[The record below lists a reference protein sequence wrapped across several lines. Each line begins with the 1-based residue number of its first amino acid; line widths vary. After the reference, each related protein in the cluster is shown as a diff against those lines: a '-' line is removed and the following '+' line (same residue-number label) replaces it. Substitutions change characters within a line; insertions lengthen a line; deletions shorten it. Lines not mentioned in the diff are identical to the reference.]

1 MTQMSGG
8 DRSEHWQL
16 PTHLWVP
23 LWQFRLTMRGDWSLW
38 NSSWTLC
45 TPWLLL
51 SLVPGKIQV
60 NYGWESEYIGQ
71 LIPKPVF
78 PRCNSPLWIFSLVS
92 CSFQHKHKQCVLT
105 LNSPSWA
112 ETSYFSF
119 LLLLFTHLFYK
130 WTKLINI
137 AHSLT

>member
-23 LWQFRLTMRGDWSLW
+23 LWQSRLTMRGDWSLW

-78 PRCNSPLWIFSLVS
+78 LRCNSPLWIFSLVS
-92 CSFQHKHKQCVLT
+92 CSLQHKHKQCVLT
-105 LNSPSWA
+105 LIPLA
-112 ETSYFSF
+112 ELRHHISVFYYYSLHIFS
-119 LLLLFTHLFYK
+119 
-130 WTKLINI
+130 INEQN
-137 AHSLT
+137 